1 MPSSRRIQVVAGWSS
16 MIRNMVESC
25 DPTEGVFIGTH
36 TAGGAVA
43 RVGETDPAWP
53 HRNNEVE
60 RMKFIG
66 SAVALVGASIVSWQS
81 VAIYYLISGRVQ
93 AGEDQPPLPVA
104 AGLLIF
110 GAFLLVMGY
119 VAAKRAGKNHR

>member
-1 MPSSRRIQVVAGWSS
+1 
-16 MIRNMVESC
+16 
-25 DPTEGVFIGTH
+25 
-36 TAGGAVA
+36 
-43 RVGETDPAWP
+43 
-53 HRNNEVE
+53 
-60 RMKFIG
+60 MKFIG

-119 VAAKRAGKNHR
+119 VVAKRAGKNHR